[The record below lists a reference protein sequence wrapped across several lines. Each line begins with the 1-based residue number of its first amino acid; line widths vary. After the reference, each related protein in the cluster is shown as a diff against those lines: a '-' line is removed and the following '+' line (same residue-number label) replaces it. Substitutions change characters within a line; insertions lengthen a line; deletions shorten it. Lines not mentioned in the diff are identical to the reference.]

1 MGKLTAIAVK
11 AALANPGTYQDGEGL
26 FLKVDKRGGASW
38 FLRLQRDGKRHDIGL
53 GSAKLLTLAEARE
66 TSRGLRKAVKVER
79 RDVLTERKDEAAA
92 QVTFREAAR
101 QYHAENKAA
110 WKWRPS
116 ALPVLTCRKHAAL
129 RITENHHFRLA
140 SF

>member
-1 MGKLTAIAVK
+1 MRISGWSSDVCSSDL
-11 AALANPGTYQDGEGL
+11 QDGEGL

-79 RDVLTERKDEAAA
+79 RDVLAERKDEAAA
-92 QVTFREAAR
+92 KVTFREAAR
-101 QYHAENKAA
+101 QYHAEN
-110 WKWRPS
+110 RS
-116 ALPVLTCRKHAAL
+116 EEHTSELQSLM
-129 RITENHHFRLA
+129 RISYAVFCLKKKQSKT
-140 SF
+140 

>member
-1 MGKLTAIAVK
+1 MRISGWSSDVCSSDL
-11 AALANPGTYQDGEGL
+11 QDGEGL

-79 RDVLTERKDEAAA
+79 RDVLAERKDEAAE
-92 QVTFREAAR
+92 VGPRSEGSTDGILLR
-101 QYHAENKAA
+101 
-110 WKWRPS
+110 
-116 ALPVLTCRKHAAL
+116 RKD
-129 RITENHHFRLA
+129 RKSTRLN
-140 SF
+140 SSH

>member
-66 TSRGLRKAVKVER
+66 TSRGLRTAVKVER
-79 RDVLTERKDEAAA
+79 RDVLAERMDEAAA
-92 QVTFREAAR
+92 SVTFRAAAR
-101 QYHAENKAA
+101 PSHAENKAA
-110 WKWRPS
+110 WIRAAYAPPWIASLETK
-116 ALPVLTCRKHAAL
+116 RK
-129 RITENHHFRLA
+129 RVGWGKSSER
-140 SF
+140 S